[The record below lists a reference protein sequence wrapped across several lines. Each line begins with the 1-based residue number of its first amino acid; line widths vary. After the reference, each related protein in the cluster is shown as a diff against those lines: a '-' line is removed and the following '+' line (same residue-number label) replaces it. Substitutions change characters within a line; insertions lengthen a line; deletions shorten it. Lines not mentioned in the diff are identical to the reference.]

1 MRYLFI
7 LPPTLFIV
15 SVHAYLWLRL
25 VRDPQWPV
33 WARRSATWLLI
44 ALAAMF
50 PATFVVWFRV
60 HSAHPLHFAVA
71 FGWLGAIGYATA
83 VLAAWD
89 GVRILRWFSRRLP
102 RRSRSEVRA
111 PLTAAESLPAAASAR
126 LAGQST
132 PGAEPARVCETRRVF
147 VARTVAGS
155 ALVAAGGVSIFGVR
169 AALWDITTPEVSI
182 GLPRLPRQLD
192 GYTIALLTDI
202 HIGPVLDA
210 RFLRHLVEKTNQMKP
225 DAVALGGD
233 LVDGRVIEIGERAV
247 AELRN
252 LRARDGVF
260 MVTGNHEYY
269 WGAGAWIDFHRS
281 LGTRVLMNE
290 RVALGDASPGGAQ
303 FDLAGVP
310 DHRAGERHAIGA
322 DVFAATAGRDEQ
334 RELVMLAHQPIQI
347 GASVEVGAGLQLSGH
362 THGGQLNPFGAVAAM
377 QHQPYLAG
385 LHRHPG
391 TNTQIYVS
399 RGTGFWGPPMRV
411 LAPAEITRIRLYR
424 A

>member
-1 MRYLFI
+1 
-7 LPPTLFIV
+7 
-15 SVHAYLWLRL
+15 
-25 VRDPQWPV
+25 
-33 WARRSATWLLI
+33 
-44 ALAAMF
+44 
-50 PATFVVWFRV
+50 
-60 HSAHPLHFAVA
+60 
-71 FGWLGAIGYATA
+71 
-83 VLAAWD
+83 
-89 GVRILRWFSRRLP
+89 
-102 RRSRSEVRA
+102 
-111 PLTAAESLPAAASAR
+111 
-126 LAGQST
+126 
-132 PGAEPARVCETRRVF
+132 VF

-155 ALVAAGGVSIFGVR
+155 ALLAAGGAGFFGVR
-169 AALWDITTPEVSI
+169 AALWDITSPEVAV
-182 GLPRLPRQLD
+182 GLARLPRELD

-210 RFLRHLVEKTNQMKP
+210 RFLRHLVEKTNEMQP
-225 DAVALGGD
+225 DAIALGGD
-233 LVDGRVIEIGERAV
+233 LVDGRVMEIGERAV
-247 AELRN
+247 AELRH

-269 WGAGAWIDFHRS
+269 WGADAWIDFHRR

-290 RVALGDASPGGAQ
+290 RVALGDLRPGGAQ

-310 DHRAGERHAIGA
+310 DHRAGERHAIRA
-322 DVFAATAGRDEQ
+322 DASAATVGRDEQ

-347 GASVEVGAGLQLSGH
+347 AASVQVGAGLQLSGH

-377 QHQPYLAG
+377 RHQPYLAG

-391 TNTQIYVS
+391 TDTQIYVS